1 MAVKSSG
8 TLTYTDI
15 KTEFGNS
22 TGNKLGNY
30 RVTQPLVQN
39 GVTFRQFT
47 LDGQTIVNGVAPTG
61 SIPTSGTIKFSDF
74 YSKRLTHVVD
84 IFSPGSNVQN
94 FLNAKKIFTNNPNRV
109 IVIGP
114 KTSSQRRPNGGGS
127 KVIIV
132 VNKTVGSEK
141 GNGTK
146 CALRTGVWD
155 TSCNLEVILDA
166 NARLYGAGGDG
177 GAGAEGNVFEDANGD
192 EIQYPGN
199 PGAAGTSGLGIEFGS
214 ASNQTKIT
222 MSAGAIISAGFGG
235 GGGGRGGYE
244 GTKNTRYAGGGGG
257 GGGAGIPAGNGGAGG
272 VATGGAQDP
281 DVADR
286 EEGSAGSGASTNVGG
301 TPGGGGNNHNEA
313 GGAAGGYGGQFTQR
327 TVDGVT
333 FATPTAGG
341 DSETEG
347 GAVGANGHAIRK
359 GTNAGISF
367 TIVGKTSNNV
377 RGTEDSGTAGV
388 AGSGV
393 FQGT

>member
-1 MAVKSSG
+1 MVLIVKI
-8 TLTYTDI
+8 I
-15 KTEFGNS
+15 KIN
-22 TGNKLGNY
+22 
-30 RVTQPLVQN
+30 VT
-39 GVTFRQFT
+39 
-47 LDGQTIVNGVAPTG
+47 
-61 SIPTSGTIKFSDF
+61 
-74 YSKRLTHVVD
+74 
-84 IFSPGSNVQN
+84 
-94 FLNAKKIFTNNPNRV
+94 NAIAIDIFTNNPNRV

-114 KTSSQRRPNGGGS
+114 QSSSQRRPNGGGS
-127 KVIIV
+127 KVIIA

-177 GAGAEGNVFEDANGD
+177 GAGAEGNVFKDANGN

-199 PGAAGTSGLGIEFGS
+199 PGKAGTSGLGIEFGS

-222 MSAGAIISAGFGG
+222 MAAGAIISAGFGG
-235 GGGGRGGYE
+235 GGGGGGGYE
-244 GTKNTRYAGGGGG
+244 GSKNTRYAGGGGG
-257 GGGAGIPAGNGGAGG
+257 GGGSGIPAGNGGAGG

-286 EEGSAGSGASTNVGG
+286 EDGSAGSGGSDNGG
-301 TPGGGGNNHNEA
+301 GNPGGGGNNHNEA
-313 GGAAGGYGGQFTQR
+313 GGADGGYGGQFAQKIVEGLPPFT
-327 TVDGVT
+327 
-333 FATPTAGG
+333 TPTAGE

-367 TIVGKTSNNV
+367 TIVGKTNNNV

-388 AGSGV
+388 AGSGI